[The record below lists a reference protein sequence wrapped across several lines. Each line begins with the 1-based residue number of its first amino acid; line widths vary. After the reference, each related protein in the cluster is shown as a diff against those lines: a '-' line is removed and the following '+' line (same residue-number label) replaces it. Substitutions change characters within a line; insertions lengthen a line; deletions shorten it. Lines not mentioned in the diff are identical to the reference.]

1 MTGWW
6 TTGSEVE
13 GTLDGA
19 SSGLLFL
26 HPEPLFILT
35 LVHGVFGVGSGGGGD
50 LFFFSLIGVGKKHSM
65 N

>member
-1 MTGWW
+1 
-6 TTGSEVE
+6 VE